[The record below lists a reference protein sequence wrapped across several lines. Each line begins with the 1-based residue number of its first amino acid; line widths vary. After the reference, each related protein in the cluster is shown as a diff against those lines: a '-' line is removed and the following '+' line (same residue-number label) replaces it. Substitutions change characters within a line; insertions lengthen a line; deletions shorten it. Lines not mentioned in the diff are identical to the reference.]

1 MNHMNLIPTV
11 FLWQKEEREVG
22 LASLNPTGFRV
33 AMDMTNHEANIIVC
47 FAAGAEDCDIS

>member
-1 MNHMNLIPTV
+1 M
-11 FLWQKEEREVG
+11 G

-47 FAAGAEDCDIS
+47 FAAGAEDCDNSFKHLWQAFRDCRER